1 MSRSLTALTLT
12 ALMALTPGLAMA
24 QDSDPAPETETEA
37 APAEGAATPETGT
50 EGAETP
56 GLDMGQPVQ
65 QGPALGQRYVK
76 ETHGDWN
83 LACIRTEA
91 ENDPCSLV
99 QVLVDGTDNPVA
111 EVSLFRL
118 QGAQAA
124 AGATVIVPLET
135 FLPGQLTIA
144 VDGGA
149 AKRYNYQFCNQI
161 GCIAQIGLTQADVD
175 AFRAGNAATVTIIP
189 AQAPD
194 QPISLNMSLTG
205 FTAGYNVVD
214 VVSNQ

>member
-1 MSRSLTALTLT
+1 MSRSLPALPLT
-12 ALMALTPGLAMA
+12 ALLALTPGLAMA

-50 EGAETP
+50 EGAEPP
-56 GLDMGQPVQ
+56 GLD
-65 QGPALGQRYVK
+65 
-76 ETHGDWN
+76 T
-83 LACIRTEA
+83 
-91 ENDPCSLV
+91 CSLV

>member
-1 MSRSLTALTLT
+1 MKHPLAPLFVGSVISKAVAGATLV
-12 ALMALTPGLAMA
+12 GLATAVPGVYA
-24 QDSDPAPETETEA
+24 QETSATVRGAVSTSSGEA
-37 APAEGAATPETGT
+37 
-50 EGAETP
+50 
-56 GLDMGQPVQ
+56 L
-65 QGPALGQRYVK
+65 
-76 ETHGDWN
+76 
-83 LACIRTEA
+83 
-91 ENDPCSLV
+91 
-99 QVLVDGTDNPVA
+99 
-111 EVSLFRL
+111 
-118 QGAQAA
+118 